1 MGLRKKMIKRK
12 TMRKKN
18 KITRRRTKN
27 IRRKKTIRKTH
38 RRKFQRG
45 GNALVGSSYNIN
57 NLPGMH
63 VSGTGIP
70 NGNHYPLNTYQNT
83 PFQYMRAE
91 NSLVGGGRRRKK
103 RNTKKMKKRLQ
114 KGGMPG
120 VTDIFNV
127 GRYLQY
133 EAGNTY
139 NELQGY
145 DKPVN
150 PLPWA
155 DQYRGTTYGNFSNLK

>member
-1 MGLRKKMIKRK
+1 MGLRKKMIKRR
-12 TMRKKN
+12 TIRRKN
-18 KITRRRTKN
+18 KFTRRRTKN
-27 IRRKKTIRKTH
+27 IRRKKNIKKTR
-38 RRKFQRG
+38 RRKIQRG
-45 GNALVGSSYNIN
+45 GTALVGSSYNIN

-63 VSGTGIP
+63 VGGTGVP
-70 NGNHYPLNTYQNT
+70 NGNHYPLNNYQNT
-83 PFQYMRAE
+83 PFQHMRSG
-91 NSLVGGGRRRKK
+91 NSLIGGGRRKR

-114 KGGMPG
+114 KGGTPG
-120 VTDIFNV
+120 VSDLFNV
-127 GRYLQY
+127 GRYLKY

-155 DQYRGTTYGNFSNLK
+155 DQYKTTTYGNFSNLNN